1 MTACCRVFRRH
12 CSAFGFAADM
22 EDIARQTQ
30 NILVLRERGLMGGI
44 IGIKETKP

>member
-1 MTACCRVFRRH
+1 
-12 CSAFGFAADM
+12 M
-22 EDIARQTQ
+22 EDIASQTQ